1 MAKKDTGR
9 HNFQKGGPSGRERGT
24 VSFTVKAR
32 TKRGK
37 VAPGKARGETE
48 DIHARCS
55 PKDIE
60 TQGSNCNWL
69 QKQFN
74 AIAERFSE
82 FNSDEEK
89 KAERKRKAKVKVK
102 GK

>member
-1 MAKKDTGR
+1 MAKKDPKR
-9 HNFQKGGPSGRERGT
+9 HNFQKSGPSGRERGT

-69 QKQFN
+69 QQQFD
-74 AIAERFSE
+74 AIADHFSA

-89 KAERKRKAKVKVK
+89 KAGRKRNSKRR